1 MARKPTQMFSEFPD
15 LIILD
20 LEKENDELTEVI
32 EELTNTVNT
41 LTEKID
47 SFKPGIEAAD
57 QMYQN
62 YGAGHLSPDDCT
74 YCPVAYNEEIEKL
87 TSSLYENFGRSKKS
101 KRKSKRKRKSKKSKT
116 KRKSKSRRKLKRK
129 SKSKN

>member
-20 LEKENDELTEVI
+20 LEKENEELTKVI
-32 EELTNTVNT
+32 EE

-62 YGAGHLSPDDCT
+62 YGAGHVSPDDCT
-74 YCPVAYNEEIEKL
+74 YCPVAHNEEIEKL
-87 TSSLYENFGRSKKS
+87 TSSLYENFGRSKS

-116 KRKSKSRRKLKRK
+116 KRKLKRK
-129 SKSKN
+129 SKKNKLKRR

>member
-87 TSSLYENFGRSKKS
+87 TSSLYENFGRSKS

-116 KRKSKSRRKLKRK
+116 KRKLKRK
-129 SKSKN
+129 SKKNKLKRR